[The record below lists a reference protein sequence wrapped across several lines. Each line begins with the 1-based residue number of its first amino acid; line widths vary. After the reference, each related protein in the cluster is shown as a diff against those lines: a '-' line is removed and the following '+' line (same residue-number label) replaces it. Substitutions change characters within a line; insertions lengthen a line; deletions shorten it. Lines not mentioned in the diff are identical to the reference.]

1 MFLCVFFLMI
11 RPPPRSTRTDT
22 RFPYTTLFRSA
33 CRRHDRAL
41 SEGRAGTLTTALR
54 TVSEGQSR
62 MSRTVAVVGAGIV
75 GVCTAMTLQE
85 AGYAVTL
92 LDPEPL
98 GSQTSY
104 GNTGVL
110 VENPWLVVNNP
121 GLWQSLARI
130 ARTRDPRVRVDW
142 RFVTSRPPLFA
153 AFLGRPSTR
162 HENGRE

>member
-92 LDPEPL
+92 LDPEPI
-98 GSQTSY
+98 GSQTSRSEEH
-104 GNTGVL
+104 TSEL
-110 VENPWLVVNNP
+110 
-121 GLWQSLARI
+121 QSLMRI
-130 ARTRDPRVRVDW
+130 SYAV
-142 RFVTSRPPLFA
+142 FCLKKKKIISL
-153 AFLGRPSTR
+153 
-162 HENGRE
+162 

>member
-1 MFLCVFFLMI
+1 MVR
-11 RPPPRSTRTDT
+11 RPPSTTRTDT
-22 RFPYTTLFRSA
+22 LFPYTTLFRSIQDQADDAEEAEAAGDA

-92 LDPEPL
+92 LDPEPI
-98 GSQTSY
+98 GSPPPY
-104 GNTGVL
+104 GNTGRL
-110 VENPWLVVNNP
+110 VESPWLVLNHPVTRKNIDSIP
-121 GLWQSLARI
+121 
-130 ARTRDPRVRVDW
+130 RTHD
-142 RFVTSRPPLFA
+142 T
-153 AFLGRPSTR
+153 TT
-162 HENGRE
+162 